1 MPPWVRCGDG
11 SIPAMF
17 SWKRPGNLGVRN
29 ARLAPCRRTPNCVS
43 SQADPADAEHYI
55 APIPFKGD
63 AMAAVLRAVQRMP
76 RSTVVNQDRNYLY
89 AEFRTRLMRY
99 VDDVEF
105 FHDDKAGVI
114 HVRSA
119 SRLGRRDFGVNRKR
133 VEELRSL
140 LSASAARS
148 PRGGVP

>member
-1 MPPWVRCGDG
+1 VR
-11 SIPAMF
+11 
-17 SWKRPGNLGVRN
+17 
-29 ARLAPCRRTPNCVS
+29 
-43 SQADPADAEHYI
+43 Q
-55 APIPFKGD
+55 
-63 AMAAVLRAVQRMP
+63 MP
-76 RSTVVNQDRNYLY
+76 RTTVVSQEQNYLY

-133 VEELRSL
+133 MEELRSL

-148 PRGGVP
+148 PRGDVP

>member
-1 MPPWVRCGDG
+1 
-11 SIPAMF
+11 
-17 SWKRPGNLGVRN
+17 VRN

-55 APIPFKGD
+55 APIPFRGD
-63 AMAAVLRAVQRMP
+63 AMAAVLRAVRQMP
-76 RSTVVNQDRNYLY
+76 RTTVVSQDQNYLY

-133 VEELRSL
+133 MEELRSL

-148 PRGGVP
+148 PRGDVP